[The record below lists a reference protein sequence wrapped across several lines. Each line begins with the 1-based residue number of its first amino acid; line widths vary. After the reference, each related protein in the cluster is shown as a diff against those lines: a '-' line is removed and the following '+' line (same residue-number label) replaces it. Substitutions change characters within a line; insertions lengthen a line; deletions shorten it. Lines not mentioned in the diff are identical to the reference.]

1 MANESPNTEQQGEE
15 GMDMDQ
21 KILQHTAT
29 VGLDILTHR
38 EERLKNKKHEK
49 IEKAKNLS
57 IHGKRLERDLTLRK
71 LYDITLGSG
80 YENQMGKAFLKPY
93 KTYVNKLYKDY
104 YTAIKK
110 NKSEDKDKAFA
121 NLRLLKQEIDAI
133 KTEKAEYGDNMFGGP
148 GGKTKLSK
156 GNSAQ
161 QISIADQTYTQNP
174 DLKIFFGQEEHVKQ
188 GVFDF
193 YENPI
198 RVNEQ
203 YAILEKLNGEECFV
217 NMKEGNKNLFVPPMA
232 KALEYQELR
241 QEQVGI
247 AQEAMANQQQP
258 KLDVGRIGY
267 AIDKMFL
274 ERETVLSF
282 CHDDILEDGSTFKE
296 HLYNHKDLTK
306 IQYTDFSLGDF
317 DENRDGYIDDFD
329 REAVVDAVTNPDS
342 KFFNIDLLRNLI
354 TDYFT
359 KKVYIAWGKTMGFEE
374 GWLNKVEI
382 SRLEMNMQRFEIAL
396 QTAKE
401 NKEPTFMFDGE
412 QYKTVPNKIV
422 DQVQIQKNNKEEVDY
437 MEKYSLNK

>member
-1 MANESPNTEQQGEE
+1 MAEESPNIGIGQEE
-15 GMDMDQ
+15 GGMDMDQ
-21 KILQHTAT
+21 MILQHTAT
-29 VGLDILTHR
+29 VGLDILKHR

-57 IHGKRLERDLTLRK
+57 IYGKRLEQDLALRK
-71 LYDITLGSG
+71 LYDITRGSG
-80 YENQMGKAFLKPY
+80 YENQMGKAFMAPY
-93 KTYVNKLYKDY
+93 KMYVNDLYKKY

-110 NKSEDKDKAFA
+110 NKTEEKDKAFA

-133 KTEKAEYGDNMFGGP
+133 KTEKTEYGDNMFGGP

-156 GNSAQ
+156 GNSIQ
-161 QISIADQTYTQNP
+161 QVSISDQIYTQNP
-174 DLKIFFGQEEHVKQ
+174 DLKIFFGQEEHIKQ
-188 GVFDF
+188 GVLDF

-203 YAILEKLNGEECFV
+203 YAILEKLNGEKCFV

-241 QEQVGI
+241 KEQVGI

-306 IQYTDFSLGDF
+306 IQYTDFTLGDF
-317 DENRDGYIDDFD
+317 DKNRDGYIDDFD
-329 REAVVDAVTNPDS
+329 RESVVDALTNPDS
-342 KFFNIDLLRNLI
+342 QFFNIDLLRDLV

-359 KKVYIAWGKTMGFEE
+359 KKIYFAWGKTMGFEE
-374 GWLNKVEI
+374 GWLDKVEI
-382 SRLEMNMQRFEIAL
+382 SRLKMNMQRFETAM
-396 QTAKE
+396 QAAKE
-401 NKEPTFMFDGE
+401 NGEPTFMFDGE
-412 QYKTVPNKIV
+412 QYKTDPNKMV
-422 DQVQIQKNNKEEVDY
+422 NQVQIQKTNKSETDY
-437 MEKYSLNK
+437 EKR

>member
-1 MANESPNTEQQGEE
+1 MAEESPNTEQQEGG

-21 KILQHTAT
+21 MILQHTAT
-29 VGLDILTHR
+29 VGLDILKHR
-38 EERLKNKKHEK
+38 EERLKNKKHEE

-57 IHGKRLERDLTLRK
+57 IHGKRLEQDLALRK
-71 LYDITLGSG
+71 LYDITRGSG

-93 KTYVNKLYKDY
+93 KIYVNYLYKEY
-104 YTAIKK
+104 YTAVKK
-110 NKSEDKDKAFA
+110 NRTEDKDKAFA
-121 NLRLLKQEIDAI
+121 SLRLLKQEIDAI
-133 KTEKAEYGDNMFGGP
+133 KTEKAEYGDNMLGGA

-156 GNSAQ
+156 GNSIQ
-161 QISIADQTYTQNP
+161 QVSISDQIYTQNP
-174 DLKIFFGQEEHVKQ
+174 ELKIFFGQEEHIKQ
-188 GVFDF
+188 EVFDF

-203 YAILEKLNGEECFV
+203 YAVLQKLNGERCFV

-241 QEQVGI
+241 KEQVGI

-329 REAVVDAVTNPDS
+329 RESVVDALTNPDNQ
-342 KFFNIDLLRNLI
+342 FFNIDLLRNLI

-359 KKVYIAWGKTMGFEE
+359 KKIYFAWGKTMGFEE
-374 GWLNKVEI
+374 GWLNKVETT
-382 SRLEMNMQRFEIAL
+382 RLKMNMQRFETAV
-396 QTAKE
+396 QAAKE
-401 NKEPTFMFDGE
+401 SGEPTFMFDGE
-412 QYKTVPNKIV
+412 QYKTDPNKIV
-422 DQVQIQKNNKEEVDY
+422 NQVQIQKTNKSEVDY
-437 MEKYSLNK
+437 EKR